1 MQAYELAFIV
11 NPDLSEEKRE
21 KEVSNVKSLLEKSKA
36 EVGELEVWG
45 KRDFS
50 FPINKQTSGVYYLQY
65 FQTDPNRVQEID
77 AKLKL
82 EANVLRFL
90 LVKHEKRKVKINRK
104 ARNRRPFTKPME

>member
-11 NPDLSEEKRE
+11 NSDLSEDKRE
-21 KEVSNVKSLLEKSKA
+21 KEVTNVKSLLEKHKA

-45 KRDFS
+45 KRDFT
-50 FPINKQTSGVYYLQY
+50 FPIQKKTSGVYYLQY
-65 FQTDPNRVQEID
+65 FQADPTQVAAID
-77 AKLKL
+77 KNLKL

-104 ARNRRPFTKPME
+104 ARGRRPAVKPTV